1 MIVTA
6 TDLAN
11 DSKAV
16 VDRVLERNESALV
29 QRRGRTVVEIRRK
42 AGVSR
47 EEFLDRLRCSRF
59 TAEESRELA
68 RAMNKAA
75 EVFGYAGGH

>member
-6 TDLAN
+6 TELAN
-11 DSKAV
+11 DSKSV
-16 VDRVLERNESALV
+16 LDRILERNISALV

-47 EEFLDRLRCSRF
+47 EEFLDRLQSVRF
-59 TAEESRELA
+59 TAEESGELKA
-68 RAMNKAA
+68 VMNAAA
-75 EVFGYAGGH
+75 EVFGYAGSN

>member
-6 TDLAN
+6 TELAN

-16 VDRVLERNESALV
+16 VDRVIAGGESVQV
-29 QRRGRTVVEIRRK
+29 QRHGKTVVEIRRK

-47 EEFLDRLRCSRF
+47 AEFLDRLKALQF
-59 TAEESRELA
+59 TESEQRELKQ
-68 RAMNKAA
+68 AMRKAA
-75 EVFGYAGGH
+75 EAFGYAGGD